1 MGCTDPAKKQSCQNN
16 CTDPNKECKTVKKE
30 CLCIAKET
38 FKPVNNKY
46 KILYQQYLERGG
58 NNKVS
63 DRYSYIGGGTDQSTL
78 SEWQNQQDNGPV
90 AYYPTI
96 VEKYGEPDIM
106 INKAGGVCIWY
117 IKRRDGDPHE
127 EILLR
132 DEYVPHSKP
141 KNHFDFLY
149 SYVNIHIPS
158 DILCKILATSGS
170 VNYDPLKH
178 MLFARCGSFN
188 ANFATI
194 RTVFEKMNKIE
205 TDYKTNI
212 VNALGEKKETE
223 LISNESYVKREVAT
237 NQKKYAKELKQDHY
251 SFR

>member
-1 MGCTDPAKKQSCQNN
+1 MGCADPSKKKACEDN
-16 CTDPNKECKTVKKE
+16 CTDTNKKCKTVKKD
-30 CLCIAKET
+30 CLCLPKEE
-38 FKPVNNKY
+38 FKSTSSKY
-46 KILYQQYLERGG
+46 RILYEQYLNRGG
-58 NNKVS
+58 NGEVT
-63 DRYSYIGGGTDQSTL
+63 DRYSYIGGGAANSPL
-78 SEWQNQQDNGPV
+78 NEWTNQQENGPV
-90 AYYPTI
+90 TYYPTI
-96 VEKYGEPDIM
+96 VKKYGEPDVM

-117 IKRRDGDPHE
+117 VKGRGGDPHE

-141 KNHFDFLY
+141 KNHYDFLY
-149 SYVNIHIPS
+149 SYVKIHIPGE
-158 DILCKILATSGS
+158 ILCKILATSGS

-194 RTVFEKMNKIE
+194 RTVFEKMNKVK

-223 LISNESYVKREVAT
+223 LISNESYVKREVAK
-237 NQKKYAKELKQDHY
+237 NQKQYAKELNQDYY
-251 SFR
+251 SFK